1 MRPSLKSGM
10 KRKTAN
16 GLPLP
21 FPTPNALKPAV
32 ENGSGL
38 YTSPFVHNL
47 KPETFSSPNKP
58 NPAYKGKWS
67 APQIA
72 NPAYKG
78 LWAPRKIPNPNYFED
93 LTPVKSL
100 NKIVGT
106 CLFHFIFVTNVED
119 RAVLV
124 LNFGQ

>member
-1 MRPSLKSGM
+1 MRPSLKNGM
-10 KRKTAN
+10 KRKTVN
-16 GLPLP
+16 GSPPP
-21 FPTPNALKPAV
+21 FPTPNALKPVV
-32 ENGSGL
+32 ENGNGL
-38 YTSPFVHNL
+38 YISSFVLSL
-47 KPETFSSPNKP
+47 KPETFFSPNKP

-67 APQIA
+67 APQIS

-78 LWAPRKIPNPNYFED
+78 LWAPRKIPNPDYFED

-106 CLFHFIFVTNVED
+106 CLYYFIFITNVED

-124 LNFGQ
+124 LNSGQ